1 MPILIFIILLLL
13 TYIFKDWVTSNSQIV
28 ATLATAFAFIA
39 TAWNAYEARKS
50 AKAAFSALQLT
61 TESLFEMRKNTFKQW
76 FDTLLNQHEGL
87 FLLANQIISNNK
99 DKLKGSELH
108 RSYYPLVKKYEVI
121 QYVKHI
127 INILEYVDSSFYID
141 GECLKE
147 KRAYVSQLIFKIPP
161 QMKLIIAIF
170 GLRIDSCEHIDSE
183 KLYALLNKYDFFN
196 DEIFFDDAYSDMPYL
211 DTFINLRFNKIFKS
225 RMINYFDNII
235 RSYYIPSDV
244 QKDWMFRHPKLVPSV
259 LMNYKTPC
267 SPIINDYFE
276 KLPLHVRNYFEEV
289 LKTAHDR
296 VTHFDVYIPRL
307 IGCSIVQHYEDVPSE
322 KNRLNDRNDVIAMAE
337 DYIEKRKSNQ
347 LDYRLEDIYFKSE
360 EEIIPGHHLIVAF
373 DDYEYKLALIKIN
386 ENKDN
391 DNLLNRIYI
400 ESCSMVNEYKRE
412 ILKLGDYAK

>member
-1 MPILIFIILLLL
+1 MPILTFIILLLL

-170 GLRIDSCEHIDSE
+170 GLKIDSCEHIDSE
-183 KLYALLNKYDFFN
+183 KLYGLLNKYDFFN

-244 QKDWMFRHPKLVPSV
+244 QKDWMFRYPKLVPSV

-276 KLPLHVRNYFEEV
+276 KLPLHVRNYFEEE

-400 ESCSMVNEYKRE
+400 ESCSMVKEYKRE